1 MYTQAKDVLEQLGWY
16 GYPYW
21 RIWRDNK
28 RDVPLHQFP
37 VSPDDTVDYPRS
49 EAHLKN
55 VLAKLPPGLYYMRV
69 GKDAKYNTQLEW
81 QFQHGAAEISG
92 PAAGAAPAPL
102 PPMDV
107 DLYRRMGELEAEA
120 RYKSEIAGFD
130 LKMRELEHKMEL
142 ERTRREADDKLKKE
156 KEGQGLEQLL
166 MQLAPA
172 LVGMLGSKAAPAAA
186 PAMAGHT
193 MAGPASEP
201 PATADEDEARIS
213 RAIDEMAHKASG
225 YTPVADALERLAD
238 LTPDMLTGLM
248 QNLDKWLPKKTS

>member
-1 MYTQAKDVLEQLGWY
+1 
-16 GYPYW
+16 
-21 RIWRDNK
+21 
-28 RDVPLHQFP
+28 
-37 VSPDDTVDYPRS
+37 
-49 EAHLKN
+49 
-55 VLAKLPPGLYYMRV
+55 
-69 GKDAKYNTQLEW
+69 
-81 QFQHGAAEISG
+81 
-92 PAAGAAPAPL
+92 
-102 PPMDV
+102 
-107 DLYRRMGELEAEA
+107 
-120 RYKSEIAGFD
+120 
-130 LKMRELEHKMEL
+130 MRELEHKMEL

-186 PAMAGHT
+186 PA